1 MVATGQPKEAPA
13 LPVTT
18 PIRAAS
24 KVPEAASGHMK
35 EIMANK
41 PSEECA
47 SPRPMPAWAG
57 MSAKQRSEIAS
68 LKAEIRKMQ
77 EAEAKYLRIV
87 TEWKEQLS
95 WIRARLDQMEKLLA
109 DAGAGESSRQLQ
121 DSPRPKRIALTPRAS
136 HSVTAGDLTLLE
148 TAYEWFRSRGGH
160 GTVYVFSTSALRVA
174 GRRAWEKYPRLSPS
188 EPSSLGFSALPAAG
202 SCELLP
208 AIWAACLVF
217 FPGG

>member
-1 MVATGQPKEAPA
+1 
-13 LPVTT
+13 
-18 PIRAAS
+18 
-24 KVPEAASGHMK
+24 MK

-109 DAGAGESSRQLQ
+109 DAGAGESSGRL
-121 DSPRPKRIALTPRAS
+121 RTHHA
-136 HSVTAGDLTLLE
+136 
-148 TAYEWFRSRGGH
+148 RS
-160 GTVYVFSTSALRVA
+160 
-174 GRRAWEKYPRLSPS
+174 
-188 EPSSLGFSALPAAG
+188 G
-202 SCELLP
+202 SR
-208 AIWAACLVF
+208 
-217 FPGG
+217 